1 MIIITIFDADF
12 YADFSHHYLFVF
24 IIIIIISSTPG
35 EMISIG
41 LVLSRYDDDISAVE

>member
-1 MIIITIFDADF
+1 MLIFMLIF
-12 YADFSHHYLFVF
+12 L
-24 IIIIIISSTPG
+24 IIIIISSTPG